1 MFVLNFPETDL
12 GYFGFTIVHCFRW
25 KQPEHSKCQCNTP
38 GMRSTSPNSVKA
50 WLLAP
55 KKSGLSLVLCD
66 RLNSSRK
73 SRSRKLHQL
82 FEWSRHVTPEFSQK
96 VSRRNA
102 MFREIKRTYL
112 RNFTNEFSDKFGGVP
127 ILWQIICWKSWASET
142 QGSAASQ
149 KVATPLSQSPWK
161 KFSRLYLLTCISQ
174 DIKLKRMLLNMCL
187 KLQTYWECIE
197 CIPKNKNSSHI
208 V

>member
-1 MFVLNFPETDL
+1 M
-12 GYFGFTIVHCFRW
+12 VHCFRW
-25 KQPEHSKCQCNTP
+25 KQPEHSKCQRNTP
-38 GMRSTSPNSVKA
+38 GMRSTSPKSVKA

-82 FEWSRHVTPEFSQK
+82 FEWSRHVPVSQK

-102 MFREIKRTYL
+102 MFREIKRTL
-112 RNFTNEFSDKFGGVP
+112 RNFTKFSEFGGV
-127 ILWQIICWKSWASET
+127 ILWHICWKSWASET

-187 KLQTYWECIE
+187 KLQKYWECIE
-197 CIPKNKNSSHI
+197 CIPKNPKI
-208 V
+208 VLT